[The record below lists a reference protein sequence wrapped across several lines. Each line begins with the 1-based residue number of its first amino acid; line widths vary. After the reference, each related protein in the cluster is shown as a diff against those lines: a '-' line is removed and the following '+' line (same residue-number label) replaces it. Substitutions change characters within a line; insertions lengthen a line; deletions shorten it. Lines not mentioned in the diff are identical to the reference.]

1 MKIAFI
7 GIGVM
12 GKPMALHLAD
22 AGYEVHVYNRTFE
35 KAQLLEPKAT
45 AHPSLNTCVKDA
57 DIIFS
62 IVGYPKDVEETYIE
76 VFKYAKKGAVM
87 VDMTTSSP
95 TLAKRLF
102 HDAKDKGFHMID
114 APVTGGDLGAINGTL
129 SIMVGGEKKMFE
141 TILPLLE
148 KMGKTITYMGE
159 AGNGQHAKLANQTA
173 IAGSIMGIAEAL
185 VYAKDK
191 GLKEEDMLKVI
202 TGGSASSWQA
212 INNGPKMIIKDY
224 EPGFFVKHYLKD
236 LKLACEEKGGLNLV
250 VLETVTKAFETL
262 LKHGYGEKGTQSII
276 EYYVQKMI

>member
-1 MKIAFI
+1 MKVAFI
-7 GIGVM
+7 GTGVM

-22 AGYEVHVYNRTFE
+22 AGYDVHVYNRTFE
-35 KAQLLEPKAT
+35 KAKALEPKAK
-45 AHPSLNTCVKDA
+45 AHQTLESCIKDS

-62 IVGYPKDVEETYIE
+62 IVGYPKDVEETFIE
-76 VFKYAKKGAVM
+76 VFKHAKKGAIM

-102 HDAKDKGFHMID
+102 DEAHKFGYHMMD

-129 SIMVGGEKKMFE
+129 SIMVGGEKRIFE

-148 KMGKTITYMGE
+148 KMGKTITYMGD
-159 AGNGQHAKLANQTA
+159 AGKGQHAKLANQTA

-212 INNGPKMIIKDY
+212 INNGPKMIVKDY
-224 EPGFFVKHYLKD
+224 KPGFFVKHYLKD
-236 LKLACEEKGGLNLV
+236 LKLACEEKGGLNLI

-262 LKHGYGEKGTQSII
+262 LNNGYGEQGTQSII